1 MGEMSFQFLFQD
13 SFLLFSVVEIA
24 SHYSFTTV
32 LAIAE
37 TYFPD
42 KILMMTALLIITH
55 TTH

>member
-24 SHYSFTTV
+24 SHYSFATV

-37 TYFPD
+37 TFSAAASDGASIYN
-42 KILMMTALLIITH
+42 TVVYT
-55 TTH
+55 